1 MSWDFA
7 AVAFWLIFTL
17 LSQSPSSSFWCRKGW
32 PAPSV
37 SKSVANS
44 ACNWISLSPFLV
56 TWNCRAKQRNQ
67 IISPYLHSPFHAL
80 QLCAKEWISSGLL
93 VLQIFWSM
101 LWHVGTSMR
110 QSYISSILHQLLD
123 IQFLEK
129 KKQMQQRKS
138 QHSKLQIVFSRMYL
152 KPPQN
157 PRIRLGQHLAPP
169 TKHTAP
175 LSTCKCR
182 RRKALKA
189 QKKQRKHTLPIH
201 QHESKN

>member
-17 LSQSPSSSFWCRKGW
+17 LSQSPSSSFWRRKGW

-93 VLQIFWSM
+93 VLQNLLVNALTCGHIYEA
-101 LWHVGTSMR
+101 V
-110 QSYISSILHQLLD
+110 LHQLHSSPTPGHP
-123 IQFLEK
+123 IFGE

-138 QHSKLQIVFSRMYL
+138 QHSELRIVFSRMYL

-182 RRKALKA
+182 RCKALKA
-189 QKKQRKHTLPIH
+189 QKKQRKHSLPIH

>member
-1 MSWDFA
+1 M
-7 AVAFWLIFTL
+7 
-17 LSQSPSSSFWCRKGW
+17 
-32 PAPSV
+32 
-37 SKSVANS
+37 
-44 ACNWISLSPFLV
+44 

-67 IISPYLHSPFHAL
+67 IISPYLHCPFHAL

-93 VLQIFWSM
+93 VLQNLLVNALTCGHIYEA
-101 LWHVGTSMR
+101 V
-110 QSYISSILHQLLD
+110 LHQLHSSPTPGHP
-123 IQFLEK
+123 IFGE

-138 QHSKLQIVFSRMYL
+138 QHSEWRIVFSRMYL